1 MNFAMDSERL
11 TFSKVVLGDWEL
23 VRSIYTDPKL
33 MQHISTL
40 RSEEAIRNNFEKEL
54 APWDVTGSHW
64 LTWTIWEKA
73 SRQSVGLISIRT
85 RDGEKRTAEVGFIL
99 LETSAGRGYAT
110 EAVKR
115 VMKFAVDMF
124 SFEKFIAVCSE
135 EHVASRRVL
144 EKVGMTL
151 DEIVPENTEIDGRM
165 VNDCFY
171 SMEIVG

>member
-1 MNFAMDSERL
+1 MNFEMESERL
-11 TFSKVVLGDWEL
+11 TFAKLVMSDWEL
-23 VRSIYTDPKL
+23 IRSIYTDPKL
-33 MQHISTL
+33 MQHISTP
-40 RSEEAIRNNFEKEL
+40 RSEESVRNNFEKEL
-54 APWDVTGSHW
+54 APWDVTCPHW
-64 LTWTIWEKA
+64 LTWTIWAKA
-73 SRQSVGLISIRT
+73 SRQQVGLISICS

-99 LETSAGRGYAT
+99 LETSAGKGYAT
-110 EAVKR
+110 EAVRR
-115 VMKFAVDMF
+115 VMKFAVDTF